1 MLCADDLL
9 NARILIVDDQQANVR
24 LLEQMLGEAGYRCIT
39 STMDPQAVC
48 ALHRDNHYDLILL
61 DLQMPGMDG
70 FQVMEGLKEI
80 EADGYLPVLVIT
92 AQPGHKLQALTAGAK
107 DFISKPFDL
116 VEVKTRI
123 HNMLEVRLLYK
134 QLEQYSRAL
143 ESMALHDAL
152 TGLPNRRLLMDR
164 LSLAIAHAR
173 RNTSA
178 MAVMFLDLDGFKQIN
193 DTLGHAVGDLL
204 LQSVAQRLSSCV
216 RGSDTVSRQGG
227 DEFVVLLGDLATSQD
242 AAQSAQKLV
251 QVLSEPH
258 LLDGHRVNLT
268 VSLGLTTFPDDG
280 DDAATLVRNADAA
293 MYDTKRQGRNG
304 CRAFTPAMNARAV
317 AQQSIEQALRQ
328 GLELGQ
334 FELHYQPKVNL
345 QTRAVT
351 GAEALLRLRQGG
363 ELIAPPFFLRV
374 AETSGLIIPIGRW
387 VLRQACQQMAAWLAA
402 GHALGQMAVNV
413 SAIEF
418 HRKDFVANVQSALK
432 DSGLEPHRLEL
443 ELTETGLIRDLT
455 NTTHTLQELE
465 RLGVRVAID
474 NFGVGYSCLSSLR
487 ALPIATLKIDQ
498 SFVQEIQG
506 AAGNRVVSAVI
517 ALGSALGHRVV
528 AEGVESRE
536 QLEFLRA
543 RGCEE
548 GQGYWLG
555 PPVTAEEFAR

>member
-193 DTLGHAVGDLL
+193 DTLGHDAGDTLLSMVAGRLVAAVR
-204 LQSVAQRLSSCV
+204 QE
-216 RGSDTVSRQGG
+216 DTVARMGG
-227 DEFVVLLGDLATSQD
+227 DEFVIGLWELSHVDAVATLASKVILAVSQPYRIQGRDVRITASVGVGIYPLHGEAVETLMKRADLALYE
-242 AAQSAQKLV
+242 A
-251 QVLSEPH
+251 
-258 LLDGHRVNLT
+258 
-268 VSLGLTTFPDDG
+268 
-280 DDAATLVRNADAA
+280 
-293 MYDTKRQGRNG
+293 KR
-304 CRAFTPAMNARAV
+304 
-317 AQQSIEQALRQ
+317 
-328 GLELGQ
+328 
-334 FELHYQPKVNL
+334 
-345 QTRAVT
+345 
-351 GAEALLRLRQGG
+351 
-363 ELIAPPFFLRV
+363 
-374 AETSGLIIPIGRW
+374 
-387 VLRQACQQMAAWLAA
+387 A
-402 GHALGQMAVNV
+402 GKN
-413 SAIEF
+413 
-418 HRKDFVANVQSALK
+418 N
-432 DSGLEPHRLEL
+432 
-443 ELTETGLIRDLT
+443 
-455 NTTHTLQELE
+455 
-465 RLGVRVAID
+465 
-474 NFGVGYSCLSSLR
+474 YC
-487 ALPIATLKIDQ
+487 IATSTDL
-498 SFVQEIQG
+498 
-506 AAGNRVVSAVI
+506 
-517 ALGSALGHRVV
+517 
-528 AEGVESRE
+528 
-536 QLEFLRA
+536 
-543 RGCEE
+543 
-548 GQGYWLG
+548 
-555 PPVTAEEFAR
+555 